1 MLPRVIAIDDDEMF
15 LTAIKT
21 LFSEKQ
27 IPLATFTDPEK
38 AMNAI
43 EQAKTEGTP
52 FRMAIV
58 DFDLSTRPA
67 RGDSLP
73 LSCSTGDEVVRT
85 IKSID
90 PRMHTVILSAC
101 VSQKEAA
108 LCTSAGADHIYQKQK
123 SKEVILLIAEVASLK
138 IKHGKLADE
147 EKEAN
152 SEWIQKILNLRG
164 CSAALANVANEV
176 YRYAATS
183 ENVLITGQSG
193 VGKEQVACA
202 IHTNSPRKANRF
214 IAINCGAIPKDL
226 VESELFGHTKG
237 SFSGAD
243 RNREGKFAAANSGTI
258 FLDEI
263 GEMPLDLQVKLLR
276 TLQEKEVV
284 PVGSNTPIKIDVRV
298 VAATNRSL
306 QDEVR
311 KERFREDL
319 YYRLNI
325 LPINVPSLS
334 ERRDDIE
341 PITRFIVEHKNQ
353 ETGLQKHI
361 TDDAIEVLKSRA
373 WSGNVR
379 ELSGAIR
386 KAYTLADEVI
396 DRFSFADLLAKDDV
410 SLSINNIEKPDE
422 FPTYREF
429 IEKNRDHLERV
440 YFEKAM
446 VLADGKRAEAA
457 RLVDLPYTTY
467 IRKRRNL
474 GLVSDLS
481 A

>member
-1 MLPRVIAIDDDEMF
+1 MQARVVAIDDDELF
-15 LTAIKT
+15 LTAIQT

-27 IPLATFTDPEK
+27 IQLATFTDSYK
-38 AMNAI
+38 AMRAI
-43 EQAKTEGTP
+43 EQAKAEGMP
-52 FRMAIV
+52 YRMAIV
-58 DFDLSTRPA
+58 DFDMPIK
-67 RGDSLP
+67 
-73 LSCSTGDEVVRT
+73 GDEVVIA
-85 IKSID
+85 IKNID
-90 PRMHTVILSAC
+90 PRIHTVILSAC
-101 VSQKEAA
+101 VSQEEAA

-123 SKEVILLIAEVASLK
+123 SKEVVLLIAEVASLK
-138 IKHGKLADE
+138 IKHGKLSND
-147 EKEAN
+147 EKEVN
-152 SEWIQKILNLRG
+152 SEWIQRILNLRG

-176 YRYAATS
+176 YKYAATS

-193 VGKEQVACA
+193 VGKEQVARA
-202 IHTNSPRKANRF
+202 IHRNSPRKDRCF
-214 IAINCGAIPKDL
+214 IAINCGAIPKEL

-243 RNREGKFAAANSGTI
+243 RNREGKFAAANGGTI
-258 FLDEI
+258 LLDEI

-276 TLQEKEVV
+276 VLQEKEIV

-298 VAATNRSL
+298 VAATNRNL
-306 QDEVR
+306 RDEVR
-311 KERFREDL
+311 RGNFREDL

-325 LPINVPSLS
+325 LPIHIAALS

-341 PITRFIVEHKNQ
+341 PIVRFIIDQKNK
-353 ETGLQKHI
+353 ETNLQKHI
-361 TDDAIEVLKSRA
+361 TDDAVDVLQSRA

-379 ELSGAIR
+379 ELLNEIC
-386 KAYTLADEVI
+386 KAYTLADKVI
-396 DRFSFADLLAKDDV
+396 NRFSFTSLLASDDV
-410 SLSINNIEKPDE
+410 SLSINGIKQPDE
-422 FPTYREF
+422 FPTYKEF
-429 IEKNRDHLERV
+429 IEKTRDHLERV

-446 VLADGKRAEAA
+446 VLAEGKRAEAA